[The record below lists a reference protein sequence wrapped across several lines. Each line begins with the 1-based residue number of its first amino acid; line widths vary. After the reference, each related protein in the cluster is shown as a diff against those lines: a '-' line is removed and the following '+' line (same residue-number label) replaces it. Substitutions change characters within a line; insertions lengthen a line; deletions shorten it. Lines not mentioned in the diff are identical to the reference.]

1 MAHFAQLD
9 DKNIVTK
16 VIVINNDDM
25 IDSTTGAEVEAFG
38 VAVCQKLLGA
48 TTNWKQT
55 SYNGNMRGNYAG
67 IGMTYMSGVRTLG
80 VASTDIFI
88 EQQLYASWT
97 VGINTA
103 QWYSPLGLPPDLTDS
118 EKAAAKYY
126 IWDEDAYQADT
137 NSPKTVGWAIT
148 TSS

>member
-118 EKAAAKYY
+118 EKAATKYY

-137 NSPKTVGWAIT
+137 NSPKTVGWALT
-148 TSS
+148 

>member
-16 VIVINNDDM
+16 VIVINNDDI
-25 IDSTTGAEVEAFG
+25 IDSTTGVEVEAFG

-55 SYNGNMRGNYAG
+55 SYNGNLRGNYAG

-88 EQQLYASWT
+88 EQQLYPSWT

-148 TSS
+148 TAS